1 MGSWSLEVK
10 SWYLQRDTTYNH
22 FKDSKTWLDHTL
34 PFSLELWL
42 SPLERPSK
50 CTSSKKSSHLCS
62 IVCAKFSKEVIM
74 EASGFKSLDTS
85 VRITQR
91 SEFCSNR
98 SKLPTKQ
105 SRTLKVTRVT
115 QLIDIPGWNV
125 WHLILLS
132 GVHGHLRNT
141 LKCSKV
147 TEWSSPENQFYSK
160 NGGREEGMTFVWS
173 QTWGYQVKECKI
185 CIKNIKLE
193 ALRNCRKLSGFEDA
207 FSAFLGIG
215 SVIV

>member
-1 MGSWSLEVK
+1 MPNSQRRLSWRLV
-10 SWYLQRDTTYNH
+10 D
-22 FKDSKTWLDHTL
+22 
-34 PFSLELWL
+34 L
-42 SPLERPSK
+42 SRWTP
-50 CTSSKKSSHLCS
+50 
-62 IVCAKFSKEVIM
+62 
-74 EASGFKSLDTS
+74 
-85 VRITQR
+85 R
-91 SEFCSNR
+91 SESPRDLNSVQTGPSFRQS
-98 SKLPTKQ
+98 
-105 SRTLKVTRVT
+105 SRTLKVTRLT

-173 QTWGYQVKECKI
+173 QTWGHQVKECKI
-185 CIKNIKLE
+185 CIKKRKLE